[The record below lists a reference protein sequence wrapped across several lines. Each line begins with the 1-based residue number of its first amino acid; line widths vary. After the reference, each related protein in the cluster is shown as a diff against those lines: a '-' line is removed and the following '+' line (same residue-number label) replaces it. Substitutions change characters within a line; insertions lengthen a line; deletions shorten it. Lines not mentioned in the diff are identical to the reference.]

1 MYFSGSYTKDDVRF
15 LLTVLDKK
23 ELQSTDP
30 KEKERL
36 IQTGK
41 KHYSDMLTFEKAPS
55 NIHQALYQKSLKK
68 YAQKY
73 AQNIHYLATALNV
86 AFKDLNQD
94 TPLVLV
100 SLVRAGVP
108 VGVLLKRAFDD
119 KKMPYHKKAVHYG
132 VSIIRDKGIDK
143 TAIKEILNTHPN
155 APLVFIDGWTGKGAI
170 FNELKTSLDDLCFE
184 LQDEFSDIKHRLFF
198 NNSSDKEIVPLVV
211 MSDPAGVAWLSASF
225 DDWLMPPS
233 LLNSTVSGLISRTL
247 YNDKGFHQCVYYDE
261 LTPYDESL
269 NFVNAIDDIRKTL
282 KISMSDDIIYHSTP
296 RFSTKAL
303 IDNIAKAF
311 NIDNYNRIKPTLAE
325 ATRAVIRREPE
336 CVILDKG
343 SMDNDD
349 TRFLVH
355 LCQEKQVKIIYQ
367 DILPYQAMT
376 IIKKRN

>member
-1 MYFSGSYTKDDVRF
+1 MYFSGSYLKDDVRF

-30 KEKERL
+30 KEKESL
-36 IQTGK
+36 IQTGQ
-41 KHYSDMLTFEKAPS
+41 KHYSDMLTFEKQPS
-55 NIHQALYQKSLKK
+55 DVHQALYQKSLKK

-73 AQNIHYLATALNV
+73 AQHIHYLATALNL
-86 AFKDLNQD
+86 AFKGLNQD
-94 TPLVLV
+94 TPLILV

-119 KKMPYHKKAVHYG
+119 KKMPYHKKAIHYG

-143 TAIKEILNTHPN
+143 SALLEILTTHPN

-170 FNELKTSLDDLCFE
+170 FNELKSSLDDLCFE
-184 LQDEFSDIKHRLFF
+184 LQDEFSDIKNRLLF
-198 NNSSDKEIVPLVV
+198 NGSVPLVV
-211 MSDPAGVAWLSASF
+211 MSDPAGVAWLSASD

-261 LTPYDESL
+261 LKPYDESI
-269 NFVNAIDDIRKTL
+269 NFVNAIDKIRKNLNTS
-282 KISMSDDIIYHSTP
+282 IHNDIIYHTAP
-296 RFSTKAL
+296 RFNTKAL
-303 IDNIAKAF
+303 IDDIAKAF

-325 ATRAVIRREPE
+325 ATRAIIRREPE

-343 SMDNDD
+343 STDNDD
-349 TRFLVH
+349 TEFLVH
-355 LCQEKQVKIIYQ
+355 LCQEKKIPILYQ
-367 DILPYQAMT
+367 DILPYQAIT
-376 IIKKRN
+376 LIKKRN